1 MRDMNTPQP
10 ATQRMGQ
17 YDYKVFLFHSLSGRT
32 PFWIRGKQRSPGA
45 RWGYCITSTSPWRIP
60 NCNSIAIRLSTPIDS
75 LQVIDK
81 YDIVAI
87 DSASTTPRN
96 PFFAEF
102 GGTAQPAVPTGA
114 PRFRTT
120 LRWFRRGMDLGPHPP
135 AGVVAELG
143 IRFPNMPGHA
153 GTGGRAEILALHLR
167 RDAALAAVQRDR
179 PALRPLPAGPRQPD
193 HQDR

>member
-17 YDYKVFLFHSLSGRT
+17 HDYKVFLFHSLSGRT

-45 RWGYCITSTSPWRIP
+45 RWGYCITSTSLWRIP
-60 NCNSIAIRLSTPIDS
+60 NCNSIVSWMSTPIHS

-87 DSASTTPRN
+87 DSAWKTPWN
-96 PFFAEF
+96 LFFAEF

-114 PRFRTT
+114 PRFRTA
-120 LRWFRRGMDLGPHPP
+120 LRRFRRGMDLGPHPP
-135 AGVVAELG
+135 AGIAAPLCVRLRG
-143 IRFPNMPGHA
+143 LPGHA
-153 GTGGRAEILALHLR
+153 GADGRGERLAVHLC
-167 RDAALAAVQRDR
+167 RDAALAAVWRHR
-179 PALRPLPAGPRQPD
+179 PALGPVSAGPG
-193 HQDR
+193 